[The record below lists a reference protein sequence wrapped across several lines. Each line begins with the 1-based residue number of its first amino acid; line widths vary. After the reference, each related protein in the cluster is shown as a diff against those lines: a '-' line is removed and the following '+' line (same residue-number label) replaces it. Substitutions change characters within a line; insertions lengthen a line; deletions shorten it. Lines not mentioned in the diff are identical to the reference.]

1 MAPNERLLAE
11 IPNIEIKG
19 KVFRLFLTNLRIV
32 LMDGAGRGK
41 APAIIPLSII
51 RNIASSLNF
60 ADDPVLTLTLSSPDG
75 NQKKMVLVFT
85 QEFSG
90 VRDKERD
97 QLKKVLEGVVSE
109 SRMTVKS
116 AGMFGQSPMGG
127 MGAGAMGGMGG
138 GYGGYG
144 QQQFGF
150 GGQGGNAGGMGGMG
164 SAGGYG
170 GYGQQQ
176 NQGFGGQPFGQ
187 GQFGGAVGGAGQ
199 GMGGMGAGG
208 MGGGMGGAAAAGVPG
223 AIISAPNV
231 LVKSQE
237 YTVSITGD
245 KIVLV
250 NPNQP
255 AKPSTIPL
263 GAIRSAE
270 GETSEEGEP
279 AVALMVESQ
288 NGNMR
293 RMVLRFSLWYDK
305 NRWGERETWV
315 HAIQD
320 YIATGR
326 ITELYQP
333 TPEECLPSGGFS
345 AVPPSSSGNLGGT
358 GGMGSFGGGSA
369 GSLGGGMGGGLGGAG
384 GFGRAPTGDD
394 EQCPVCGNA
403 VAAGAKFCGNCGHTM
418 SSGSGMGGS
427 SGGYGGSRRS
437 SDDAEILGGESR
449 DDDFFPS
456 AKPQK
461 RAKKAK
467 KSWLPRS
474 SAGSDDDRPVRRQ
487 RRTGPLFSEN
497 SIPGRLL
504 SFIRT
509 PWDAFQ
515 NTRGQ
520 DVIDALPVFGAVL
533 GIFILVNA
541 IIYSV
546 ITSDLSAADYPVLST
561 LSDFGSALFFMI
573 ESAILLA
580 IITAIY
586 GVLIHVA
593 IGVIGYTSDIN
604 DGLRISVYSQ
614 TALLITVIPF
624 IGLFLYPIWAFLLQ
638 FMGIRETYRLEN
650 GQSLMATAIPA
661 VVLLILFVLFLTFG
675 EDNFSI
681 FGGD

>member
-11 IPNIEIKG
+11 IPNIDIKG
-19 KVFRLFLTNLRIV
+19 KNFRLFLTNLRLV
-32 LMDGAGRGK
+32 LMEGTGRGK

-60 ADDPVLTLTLSSPDG
+60 ADDPVLTLTLGSPDG
-75 NQKKMVLVFT
+75 GQKKMVLVFT

-127 MGAGAMGGMGG
+127 MGMGGMGG
-138 GYGGYG
+138 AGAGYGG

-150 GGQGGNAGGMGGMG
+150 GGAGGLGGGMGSGIGGMGG
-164 SAGGYG
+164 AGFGAQGYP
-170 GYGQQQ
+170 Q
-176 NQGFGGQPFGQ
+176 NQGYGQPFGQ
-187 GQFGGAVGGAGQ
+187 SPMGGMGMGAGQ
-199 GMGGMGAGG
+199 GIGGAGAG
-208 MGGGMGGAAAAGVPG
+208 AMGGAPSAVAGVPG
-223 AIISAPNV
+223 AILSAANV
-231 LVKSQE
+231 VVKSQE

-245 KIVLV
+245 KIVLL

-263 GAIRSAE
+263 GAVRSAE
-270 GETSEEGEP
+270 GEISEEGEP

-293 RMVLRFSLWYDK
+293 RMVLRFSLWYNK

-326 ITELYQP
+326 ITELYTP

-345 AVPPSSSGNLGGT
+345 AVPPSS
-358 GGMGSFGGGSA
+358 GGMGMGA
-369 GSLGGGMGGGLGGAG
+369 GLGGAGGLGGSTGSGIGG

-394 EQCPVCGNA
+394 QQCPVCGNA

-418 SSGSGMGGS
+418 PAGSGGDSGLSGS
-427 SGGYGGSRRS
+427 SRYD
-437 SDDAEILGGESR
+437 SDEDVEILGGGSR

-461 RAKKAK
+461 KAKKAK
-467 KSWLPRS
+467 QSGFMRS
-474 SAGSDDDRPVRRQ
+474 SASSYDGDYPVRRQ
-487 RRTGPLFSEN
+487 RRSGPIFSE
-497 SIPGRLL
+497 SSLPGRLI

-520 DVIDALPVFGAVL
+520 DVLDALPVFGVVL
-533 GIFILVNA
+533 AIFVLINSILYS
-541 IIYSV
+541 IIA
-546 ITSDLSAADYPVLST
+546 SDLSAAEYPVLST
-561 LSDFGSALFFMI
+561 FSDFFSSFIFSL
-573 ESAILLA
+573 ESAIL
-580 IITAIY
+580 IVIFTAIY
-586 GVLIHVA
+586 GVLIHLA
-593 IGVIGYTSDIN
+593 IGIIGYTSDIN

-624 IGLFLYPIWAFLLQ
+624 IGLFLYPLWAFLLQ

-650 GQSLMATAIPA
+650 GTSLLATIIPA
-661 VVLLILFVLFLTFG
+661 VIILVLFVLFLTFG

-681 FGGD
+681 FGE

>member
-1 MAPNERLLAE
+1 
-11 IPNIEIKG
+11 
-19 KVFRLFLTNLRIV
+19 
-32 LMDGAGRGK
+32 
-41 APAIIPLSII
+41 
-51 RNIASSLNF
+51 
-60 ADDPVLTLTLSSPDG
+60 
-75 NQKKMVLVFT
+75 
-85 QEFSG
+85 
-90 VRDKERD
+90 
-97 QLKKVLEGVVSE
+97 
-109 SRMTVKS
+109 
-116 AGMFGQSPMGG
+116 
-127 MGAGAMGGMGG
+127 
-138 GYGGYG
+138 
-144 QQQFGF
+144 
-150 GGQGGNAGGMGGMG
+150 
-164 SAGGYG
+164 
-170 GYGQQQ
+170 
-176 NQGFGGQPFGQ
+176 
-187 GQFGGAVGGAGQ
+187 
-199 GMGGMGAGG
+199 
-208 MGGGMGGAAAAGVPG
+208 
-223 AIISAPNV
+223 
-231 LVKSQE
+231 
-237 YTVSITGD
+237 
-245 KIVLV
+245 
-250 NPNQP
+250 
-255 AKPSTIPL
+255 
-263 GAIRSAE
+263 
-270 GETSEEGEP
+270 
-279 AVALMVESQ
+279 
-288 NGNMR
+288 
-293 RMVLRFSLWYDK
+293 
-305 NRWGERETWV
+305 
-315 HAIQD
+315 
-320 YIATGR
+320 
-326 ITELYQP
+326 
-333 TPEECLPSGGFS
+333 
-345 AVPPSSSGNLGGT
+345 
-358 GGMGSFGGGSA
+358 
-369 GSLGGGMGGGLGGAG
+369 
-384 GFGRAPTGDD
+384 
-394 EQCPVCGNA
+394 
-403 VAAGAKFCGNCGHTM
+403 
-418 SSGSGMGGS
+418 MGGS

>member
-11 IPNIEIKG
+11 IPNIDIKG
-19 KVFRLFLTNLRIV
+19 KNFRLFLTNLRLV
-32 LMDGAGRGK
+32 LMEGTGRGK

-60 ADDPVLTLTLSSPDG
+60 ADDPVLTLTLGSPDG
-75 NQKKMVLVFT
+75 GQKKMVLVFT

-127 MGAGAMGGMGG
+127 MGMGGMGG
-138 GYGGYG
+138 AGAGYGG

-150 GGQGGNAGGMGGMG
+150 GGAGGL
-164 SAGGYG
+164 
-170 GYGQQQ
+170 
-176 NQGFGGQPFGQ
+176 
-187 GQFGGAVGGAGQ
+187 
-199 GMGGMGAGG
+199 
-208 MGGGMGGAAAAGVPG
+208 GGGMGGAGFGAQGYPQNQGYGQPFGQSPMGGMGMGAGAGAMGGAPSGVAGVPG
-223 AIISAPNV
+223 AILSAANV
-231 LVKSQE
+231 VVKSQE
-237 YTVSITGD
+237 YTVSITSD
-245 KIVLV
+245 KIVLL

-263 GAIRSAE
+263 GAVRSAE

-293 RMVLRFSLWYDK
+293 RMVLRFSLWYNK

-326 ITELYQP
+326 ITELYTP

-345 AVPPSSSGNLGGT
+345 AVPPSS
-358 GGMGSFGGGSA
+358 GGMGMGA
-369 GSLGGGMGGGLGGAG
+369 GLGGAGGLGGSTGSGMGG

-394 EQCPVCGNA
+394 QQCPVCGNA

-418 SSGSGMGGS
+418 PAGSGGDSGLSGS
-427 SGGYGGSRRS
+427 SRYD
-437 SDDAEILGGESR
+437 SDEDVEILGGGSR

-461 RAKKAK
+461 KAKKAK
-467 KSWLPRS
+467 KSGFMRS
-474 SAGSDDDRPVRRQ
+474 SASSYDGDYPVRRQ
-487 RRTGPLFSEN
+487 RRSGPIFSE
-497 SIPGRLL
+497 SSLPGRLI

-520 DVIDALPVFGAVL
+520 DVLDALPVFGVVL
-533 GIFILVNA
+533 AIFVLINSILYS
-541 IIYSV
+541 IIA
-546 ITSDLSAADYPVLST
+546 SDLSAAEYPVLST
-561 LSDFGSALFFMI
+561 FSDFFSSFIFSL
-573 ESAILLA
+573 ESAIL
-580 IITAIY
+580 IVIFTAIY
-586 GVLIHVA
+586 GVLIHLA
-593 IGVIGYTSDIN
+593 IGIIGYTSDIN

-624 IGLFLYPIWAFLLQ
+624 IGLFLYPLWAFLLQ

-650 GQSLMATAIPA
+650 GTSLLATIIPA
-661 VVLLILFVLFLTFG
+661 VIILVLFVLFLTFG

-681 FGGD
+681 FGE

>member
-1 MAPNERLLAE
+1 MTKLPDMAPNERLLAE
-11 IPNIEIKG
+11 IPNIDIKG
-19 KVFRLFLTNLRIV
+19 KNFRLFLTNLRLV
-32 LMDGAGRGK
+32 LMEGTVRGK

-60 ADDPVLTLTLSSPDG
+60 ADDPVLTLTLGSPDG
-75 NQKKMVLVFT
+75 GQKKMVLVFT

-127 MGAGAMGGMGG
+127 MGMGGMGG
-138 GYGGYG
+138 AGAGYGG

-150 GGQGGNAGGMGGMG
+150 GGLGGGMGGMG
-164 SAGGYG
+164 GAGFGAQGYPQNQ
-170 GYGQQQ
+170 GYGQPLGQSPM
-176 NQGFGGQPFGQ
+176 GGMGM
-187 GQFGGAVGGAGQ
+187 GAGQ
-199 GMGGMGAGG
+199 GIGGAGAG
-208 MGGGMGGAAAAGVPG
+208 AMGGAPSAVAGVPG
-223 AIISAPNV
+223 AILSAANV
-231 LVKSQE
+231 VVKSQE
-237 YTVSITGD
+237 YTVSITSD
-245 KIVLV
+245 KIVLL

-263 GAIRSAE
+263 GAVRSAE

-293 RMVLRFSLWYDK
+293 RMVLRFSLWYNK

-326 ITELYQP
+326 ITELYTP

-345 AVPPSSSGNLGGT
+345 AVPPSS
-358 GGMGSFGGGSA
+358 GGMGMGA
-369 GSLGGGMGGGLGGAG
+369 GLGGAGGLGGSTGSGIGG

-394 EQCPVCGNA
+394 QQCPVCGNA

-418 SSGSGMGGS
+418 PAGSGGDSGLSGS
-427 SGGYGGSRRS
+427 SRYD
-437 SDDAEILGGESR
+437 SDEDVEILGGGSR

-461 RAKKAK
+461 KAKKAK
-467 KSWLPRS
+467 KSGFMRS
-474 SAGSDDDRPVRRQ
+474 SASSYDGDYPVRRQ
-487 RRTGPLFSEN
+487 RRSGPIFSE
-497 SIPGRLL
+497 SSLPGRLI

-520 DVIDALPVFGAVL
+520 DVLDALPVFGVVL
-533 GIFILVNA
+533 AIFVLINSILYS
-541 IIYSV
+541 IIA
-546 ITSDLSAADYPVLST
+546 SDLSAAEYPVLST
-561 LSDFGSALFFMI
+561 FSDFFSSFIFSL
-573 ESAILLA
+573 ESAIL
-580 IITAIY
+580 IVIFTAIY
-586 GVLIHVA
+586 GVLIHLA
-593 IGVIGYTSDIN
+593 IGIIGYTSDIN

-624 IGLFLYPIWAFLLQ
+624 IGLFLYPLWAFLLQ

-650 GQSLMATAIPA
+650 GTSLLATIIPA
-661 VVLLILFVLFLTFG
+661 VIILVLFVLFLTFG

-681 FGGD
+681 FGE

>member
-1 MAPNERLLAE
+1 MTKLPDMAPNERLLAE
-11 IPNIEIKG
+11 IPNIDIKG
-19 KVFRLFLTNLRIV
+19 KNFRLFLTNLRLV
-32 LMDGAGRGK
+32 LMEGTGRGK

-60 ADDPVLTLTLSSPDG
+60 ADDPVLTLTLGTPDG
-75 NQKKMVLVFT
+75 GQKKMVLVFT

-127 MGAGAMGGMGG
+127 MGPGAMGGAGA

-144 QQQFGF
+144 QQPGF
-150 GGQGGNAGGMGGMG
+150 GGQSGGLGGAGGF
-164 SAGGYG
+164 G

-187 GQFGGAVGGAGQ
+187 SPMGGMGMGAGQ
-199 GMGGMGAGG
+199 GMGAGAGAG
-208 MGGGMGGAAAAGVPG
+208 AMGGAPSGVAGVPG
-223 AIISAPNV
+223 AILSAANV
-231 LVKSQE
+231 VVKSQE
-237 YTVSITGD
+237 YTVSITSD
-245 KIVLV
+245 KIVLL

-263 GAIRSAE
+263 GAVRSAE

-293 RMVLRFSLWYDK
+293 RMVLRFSLWYDE

-326 ITELYQP
+326 ITELYTP

-345 AVPPSSSGNLGGT
+345 AVPPSS
-358 GGMGSFGGGSA
+358 
-369 GSLGGGMGGGLGGAG
+369 GGLGGMGMGGAGGAGGLGGSMGG

-394 EQCPVCGNA
+394 QQCPVCGNA

-418 SSGSGMGGS
+418 PAGSGGS
-427 SGGYGGSRRS
+427 SGLSGSSRYD
-437 SDDAEILGGESR
+437 SDGDVEILGGGSR

-461 RAKKAK
+461 KAGKAGKAK
-467 KSWLPRS
+467 KSGFLRS
-474 SAGSDDDRPVRRQ
+474 SASSYDDDYPAPARRQ
-487 RRTGPLFSEN
+487 RRSGPIFSEN
-497 SIPGRLL
+497 SLPGRLI

-520 DVIDALPVFGAVL
+520 DVLDALPVFGVVL
-533 GIFILVNA
+533 GIFILINSILYS
-541 IIYSV
+541 IIA
-546 ITSDLSAADYPVLST
+546 SDLSAAEYPVLST
-561 LSDFGSALFFMI
+561 FSDFGSALFFMI
-573 ESAILLA
+573 ESAILLV

-586 GVLIHVA
+586 GVLIHLA
-593 IGVIGYTSDIN
+593 IGIIGYTSDIN

-624 IGLFLYPIWAFLLQ
+624 IGLFLYPLWAFLLQ

-650 GQSLMATAIPA
+650 GQSLLATIIPA
-661 VVLLILFVLFLTFG
+661 VVILVLFVLFLTFG

-681 FGGD
+681 FGGE

>member
-11 IPNIEIKG
+11 IPNIDIKG
-19 KVFRLFLTNLRIV
+19 KNFRLFLTNLRLV
-32 LMDGAGRGK
+32 LMEGTGRGK

-60 ADDPVLTLTLSSPDG
+60 ADDPVLTLTLGSPDG
-75 NQKKMVLVFT
+75 GQKKMVLVFT

-127 MGAGAMGGMGG
+127 MGMGGMGG
-138 GYGGYG
+138 AGAGYGG

-150 GGQGGNAGGMGGMG
+150 GGAGGLGGGMGSGMGGMG
-164 SAGGYG
+164 GAGFGAQGYP
-170 GYGQQQ
+170 Q
-176 NQGFGGQPFGQ
+176 NQGYGQPFGQ
-187 GQFGGAVGGAGQ
+187 SPMGGMGAGQ
-199 GMGGMGAGG
+199 GMGGAGAGA
-208 MGGGMGGAAAAGVPG
+208 MGGAPSAVAGVPG
-223 AIISAPNV
+223 AILSAANV
-231 LVKSQE
+231 VVKSQE
-237 YTVSITGD
+237 YTVSITSD
-245 KIVLV
+245 KIVLL

-263 GAIRSAE
+263 GAVRSAE

-293 RMVLRFSLWYDK
+293 RMVLRFSLWYNK

-326 ITELYQP
+326 ITELYTP
-333 TPEECLPSGGFS
+333 TPDECLPSGGFS
-345 AVPPSSSGNLGGT
+345 AVPPSS
-358 GGMGSFGGGSA
+358 GGMGMGA
-369 GSLGGGMGGGLGGAG
+369 GLGGAGGLGGSTGSGIGG

-394 EQCPVCGNA
+394 QQCPVCGNA

-418 SSGSGMGGS
+418 PAGSGGDSGLSGS
-427 SGGYGGSRRS
+427 SRYDS
-437 SDDAEILGGESR
+437 NEDVEILGGGSR

-461 RAKKAK
+461 KAKKAK
-467 KSWLPRS
+467 KSGFMRS
-474 SAGSDDDRPVRRQ
+474 SASSYDGDYPVRRQ
-487 RRTGPLFSEN
+487 RRSGPIFSE
-497 SIPGRLL
+497 SSLPGRLI

-520 DVIDALPVFGAVL
+520 DVLDALPVFGVVL
-533 GIFILVNA
+533 AIFVLINSILYS
-541 IIYSV
+541 IIA
-546 ITSDLSAADYPVLST
+546 SDLSAAEYPVLST
-561 LSDFGSALFFMI
+561 FSDFFSSFIFSL
-573 ESAILLA
+573 ESAIL
-580 IITAIY
+580 IVIFTAIY
-586 GVLIHVA
+586 GVLIHLA
-593 IGVIGYTSDIN
+593 IGIIGYTSDIN

-624 IGLFLYPIWAFLLQ
+624 IGLFLYPLWAFLLQ

-650 GQSLMATAIPA
+650 GTSLLATIIPA
-661 VVLLILFVLFLTFG
+661 VIILVLFVLFLTFG

-681 FGGD
+681 FGE